1 METAGQE
8 VAALSRQ
15 PTVLSPVRQPQH
27 YLGVRLEGDV
37 ATEDVVEED
46 AQGPD
51 CQTVSRVASVLD
63 PLWRSVDPGTWN
75 NNIANIANTST
86 SYAGLA

>member
-1 METAGQE
+1 MEAAGQE

-15 PTVLSPVRQPQH
+15 PTVLPPVRQPQH

-75 NNIANIANTST
+75 NNIANTSS
-86 SYAGLA
+86 SYAGQA

>member
-1 METAGQE
+1 METTGQE
-8 VAALSRQ
+8 VLALSRQ
-15 PTVLSPVRQPQH
+15 PTVLPPVRKPQH
-27 YLGVRLEGDV
+27 YLRVGLEGDV

-75 NNIANIANTST
+75 NNIANTST

>member
-1 METAGQE
+1 METTGQE
-8 VAALSRQ
+8 VLALSRQ
-15 PTVLSPVRQPQH
+15 PTVLPPVRQPQH

-51 CQTVSRVASVLD
+51 SQTIGCVASVLD
-63 PLWRSVDPGTWN
+63 PLWRSVDSG
-75 NNIANIANTST
+75 S
-86 SYAGLA
+86 